1 MMVTFME
8 VKGQQRSSA
17 VFLES
22 GLFYLLCLFLSYEQY
37 HQEIFSALKDQP
49 KNLQKPV
56 RRTLTYKDRK

>member
-22 GLFYLLCLFLSYEQY
+22 GLFYLLCLFCLMS